1 MSPKK
6 RLNILL
12 ADDGSQHAQAAVE
25 LLQELPLPPKSSI
38 LILRAFNSAQIPHI
52 SEFEKSLERSK
63 EQLAGRGFRVET
75 ELKLGSAAQMIL
87 EHAEEKM
94 PDLIVLGAKG
104 LRSTVS
110 ILLGGVAQQVME
122 YASCPVL
129 IVRAPERGFHKIA
142 LTTDGSPPSLRA
154 ARYLVKFPFPE
165 HVEVHLLHVLPPAQ
179 VPILMEPQFG
189 TWHTVYAVY
198 PTLEEEESR
207 RENEKKEGEALL
219 KRTCSLLQ
227 RNGIDPVCKLLRG
240 DAATEI
246 MDYVSANQ
254 IDLIVTGSHGYGN
267 LKSLWVGS
275 VSRKLVHYSD
285 CSVLIVK
292 GPGKA

>member
-1 MSPKK
+1 MTPKK
-6 RLNILL
+6 RLDILL

-25 LLQELPLPPKSSI
+25 LLQELPLPPKSHISV
-38 LILRAFNSAQIPHI
+38 LRAFNSGQIPSI
-52 SEFEKSLERSK
+52 SDFERSLERSK
-63 EQLAGRGFRVET
+63 NQLSGRGFRVET

-87 EHAEEKM
+87 EHAEAKM

-122 YASCPVL
+122 YAACPVL
-129 IVRAPERGFHKIA
+129 IVRAPYRSFRKILLA
-142 LTTDGSPPSLRA
+142 TDGSPSSLSA
-154 ARYLVKFPFPE
+154 ARYLGKFPLPE
-165 HVEVHLLHVLPPAQ
+165 KTEVCAMHVLPPVQ
-179 VPILMEPQFG
+179 LPVMMEPHLG
-189 TWHTVYAVY
+189 AWHTIYTMY
-198 PTLEEEESR
+198 PTQEEEEIR
-207 RENEKKEGEALL
+207 REKETKIGETILA
-219 KRTCSLLQ
+219 RTCSLLQ
-227 RNGIDPVCKLLRG
+227 RYGIDPACKLMRG

-246 MDYVSANQ
+246 MEYVKVNQ
-254 IDLIVTGSHGYGN
+254 FDLIVTGSRGFGN

-292 GPGKA
+292 GPGKE